1 MIDLHTHT
9 FMSDGALSIS
19 ELVFSE
25 KNAGYEAVAITDHV
39 SFSNYKSVIDAV
51 NKEKKMLEKE
61 YDIEVYSGV
70 ELTYVPP
77 NRIKELAFLV
87 RGYGADIVVVHGETD
102 SENVP
107 SGTNRAAIEAG
118 VDILAHPGYLT
129 DEDISLSI
137 KNNVYLE
144 ITTRPSHR
152 ETNGIIFEKV
162 KSLGGKLVCNNDV
175 HIYENILKYDDI
187 LKVLSR
193 FNIKEDD
200 YKIMNKNSRELLNR
214 CKKSEKNL

>member
-1 MIDLHTHT
+1 
-9 FMSDGALSIS
+9 MSDGNLSIS

-25 KNAGYEAVAITDHV
+25 KSLGYEAIAITDHA
-39 SFSNYKSVIDAV
+39 SFSNYKNIIDAV

-61 YDIEVYSGV
+61 YNIEVYSGV

-77 NRIKELAFLV
+77 NRIKELAFLAK
-87 RGYGADIVVVHGETD
+87 GCGADIVVVHGETD

-107 SGTNRAAIEAG
+107 RGTNRAAIEAG

-129 DEDISLSI
+129 EEDIKISI
-137 KNNVYLE
+137 DNDVCLE

-162 KSLGGKLVCNNDV
+162 KKIGGKLVCNNDV
-175 HIYENILKYDDI
+175 HAYENILSYDDI
-187 LKVLSR
+187 LKILSR
-193 FNIKEDD
+193 FKITEDD
-200 YKIMNKNSRELLNR
+200 YKLMTKNSRDLLNKCR
-214 CKKSEKNL
+214 K